1 MDQAATT
8 VLADRAVDDTAAD
21 GPDTGEPVIDLR
33 DRFLDRRSADVDA
46 DATEARRLL
55 DAALVVIERSGW
67 RGLKVD
73 RVLREAGLSTRSLYR
88 HFRGK
93 DELLAVLLDEEV
105 VAALDLVEAEVER
118 ASDPCGKL
126 TAWIETFM
134 SFAADDGLAERTQ
147 FFLTLGGNLERELP
161 EEVARVRT
169 MIVDS
174 LSTIIEEGRRQGL
187 FPHAN
192 PARDA
197 SVIHCLTVGSMIAA
211 HESGVPPSGA
221 EAARFALRALTS

>member
-8 VLADRAVDDTAAD
+8 VLDDVVID
-21 GPDTGEPVIDLR
+21 EIDPTGEPVVDLR
-33 DRFLDRRSADVDA
+33 DRFLDRRSVDDA

-88 HFRGK
+88 HFKGK
-93 DELLAVLLDEEV
+93 NELLAVLLDEEV
-105 VAALDLVEAEVER
+105 GAALDIVEAEVAR
-118 ASDPCGKL
+118 ATDPSSKL

-134 SFAADDGLAERTQ
+134 SFATDEGLGERTQ

-161 EEVARVRT
+161 GEVARVRET
-169 MIVDS
+169 IVDS
-174 LSTIIEEGRRQGL
+174 LSSIITEGRQQGL
-187 FPHAN
+187 FPLGD

-211 HESGVPPSGA
+211 HESGVPPSGS